1 MKEIRSSGQGRI
13 RFRVRVQA
21 AAQKNELLGWNAA
34 GELRIKVAAPPREGE
49 ANKELVSFLA
59 KRFSLAKRE
68 IEIESGQKSKI
79 KIIAAPA
86 ALRESLEALPDI

>member
-1 MKEIRSSGQGRI
+1 MKEIRISGQGRI

-68 IEIESGQKSKI
+68 IEIESGEKSKT
-79 KIIAAPA
+79 KIVAAPA
-86 ALRESLEALPDI
+86 ALREFLEALPDI